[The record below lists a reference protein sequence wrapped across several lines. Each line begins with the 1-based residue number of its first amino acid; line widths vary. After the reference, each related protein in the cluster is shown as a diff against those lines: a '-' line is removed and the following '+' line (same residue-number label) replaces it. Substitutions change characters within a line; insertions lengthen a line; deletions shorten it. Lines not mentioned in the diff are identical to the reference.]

1 MERVIKALGKLR
13 DELVSSAKYTTI
25 PSHYDGG
32 GALETAVAHAKV
44 EVLDDVADAVNE
56 TINQLVKELEN
67 NGK

>member
-13 DELVSSAKYTTI
+13 DELISAAKYTTI

-32 GALETAVAHAKV
+32 GALEQAVAHAKV
-44 EVLDDVADAVNE
+44 EVLDAVSDAVND

-67 NGK
+67 NEK